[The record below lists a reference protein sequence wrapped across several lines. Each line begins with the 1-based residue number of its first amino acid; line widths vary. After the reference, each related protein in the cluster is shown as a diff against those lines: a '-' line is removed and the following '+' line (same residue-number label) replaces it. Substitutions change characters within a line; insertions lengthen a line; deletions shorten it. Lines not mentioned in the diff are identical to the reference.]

1 MNKLITIMS
10 IFLLALTFTAESA
23 SAIFLGEEEWFGRP
37 ITRGS
42 MNSMDDL
49 GINFA
54 GSRGSSSSSN
64 SFTNQLLN
72 GQFAFDDIQ
81 SFQDASQTRTASG
94 NVVGG
99 IGDGTRL
106 TRRVVADRR
115 VILPGRNNNFRE
127 ILEISEYGGD
137 FNNYNLNSF
146 NTQSARST
154 QNARSINAG
163 LSVNNQRNTG
173 SSASSQDNI
182 NAAFGARASRSFAIN
197 LNRFF

>member
-1 MNKLITIMS
+1 MNKLIVLMS

-23 SAIFLGEEEWFGRP
+23 SAIFLGGEEWFGRP

-54 GSRGSSSSSN
+54 GSRSSGSASN
-64 SFTNQLLN
+64 DFTNQLLN

-81 SFQDASQTRTASG
+81 SFQAASQ

-99 IGDGTRL
+99 VGDGSRMTRQ
-106 TRRVVADRR
+106 VVVDRR
-115 VILPGRNNNFRE
+115 LIIPGRNNNVRE
-127 ILEISEYGGD
+127 MLTITEFGGE

-173 SSASSQDNI
+173 SSASSQDSI
-182 NAAFGARASRSFAIN
+182 NAAFGARASRSFA
-197 LNRFF
+197 

>member
-1 MNKLITIMS
+1 MNKLIVLMS

-23 SAIFLGEEEWFGRP
+23 SAIFLGGEEWFGRP

-54 GSRGSSSSSN
+54 GSRSSGSASN
-64 SFTNQLLN
+64 DFTNQLLN

-99 IGDGTRL
+99 VGDGSRMTRQ
-106 TRRVVADRR
+106 VVVDRR
-115 VILPGRNNNFRE
+115 LIIPGRNNNVRE
-127 ILEISEYGGD
+127 MLTITEFGGE

-173 SSASSQDNI
+173 SSASSQDSI

>member
-10 IFLLALTFTAESA
+10 VFLLALTFTAESA
-23 SAIFLGEEEWFGRP
+23 SAIFLGGEEWFGRP

-54 GSRGSSSSSN
+54 GSRSTSSMSN
-64 SFTNQLLN
+64 DFANQLLN
-72 GQFAFDDIQ
+72 GQFAFDDAQ

-94 NVVGG
+94 NIVGG

-115 VILPGRNNNFRE
+115 LILPGRNNNVRE
-127 ILEISEYGGD
+127 IIEIQEFGGD
-137 FNNYNLNSF
+137 FNNYDLNSF

-154 QNARSINAG
+154 QNSRSINAG
-163 LSVNNQRNTG
+163 LNVNNQRSSG
-173 SSASSQDNI
+173 SSASEQDSA
-182 NAAFGARASRSFAIN
+182 NAIFGARASRSFAIN